1 MSDKPTVL
9 RGRRAME
16 AERLPEDHTI
26 IARHT
31 GHKLLI
37 GGEPP
42 DPIRGH
48 TKHRQP
54 HRGDGHPPSP
64 TVGHPLPLMCNPDE
78 GASLMELGRVGPL
91 LTNET
96 QVGLAVDP
104 LGSGQTNNTPHSG
117 LTGHEMGY
125 WILD

>member
-1 MSDKPTVL
+1 MSDKPMVL

-54 HRGDGHPPSP
+54 HRGDGHPPP
-64 TVGHPLPLMCNPDE
+64 PMVGHPLPLMYNPD
-78 GASLMELGRVGPL
+78 GDVSLMNLGRGGPL
-91 LTNET
+91 LTNKT
-96 QVGLAVDP
+96 
-104 LGSGQTNNTPHSG
+104 
-117 LTGHEMGY
+117 
-125 WILD
+125 